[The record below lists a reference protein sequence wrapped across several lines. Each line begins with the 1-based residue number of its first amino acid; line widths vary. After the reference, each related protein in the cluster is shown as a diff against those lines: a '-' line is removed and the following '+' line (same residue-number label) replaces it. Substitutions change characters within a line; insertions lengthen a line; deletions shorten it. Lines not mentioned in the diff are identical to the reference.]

1 VEERE
6 PLQLQGEE
14 LARAGA
20 LFGTMAGV
28 MESAIVPTCNRIEFY
43 VVAARGSDPLAF
55 VSRFYRQFKDLDL
68 EPYRSLFRV
77 ETGKRAAEHLFR
89 VSAGIDSM
97 VLGENQILGQVKSA
111 YSTAC
116 AVKSAGK
123 VIHRL
128 FHQAFR
134 VGKQVRSDTAIG
146 QGACSVS
153 TAAVEMLSDEV
164 RALDRP
170 KVLFV
175 GVNQMIQLA
184 AKRLALVD
192 GAVLSFANRTPAK
205 ARALAAAV
213 GGAEA
218 AAYGLEELPDLL
230 ATADIVISCTSS
242 PEPVITRDMV
252 TAAATRRSGRRLV
265 IVDLAVP
272 RDVDPTGVREQTGG
286 DTIALSDLEDVK
298 RFVANRQQRRQEEIP
313 RAEEIIERRL
323 DEFDYWY
330 GHVQHE
336 PIYNGAGVSA
346 ESIREEELA
355 PIIERLPPEM
365 RDEFNRA
372 TRRLVDR
379 VVKAVKRSSN
389 DQRE

>member
-1 VEERE
+1 
-6 PLQLQGEE
+6 
-14 LARAGA
+14 
-20 LFGTMAGV
+20 
-28 MESAIVPTCNRIEFY
+28 
-43 VVAARGSDPLAF
+43 
-55 VSRFYRQFKDLDL
+55 
-68 EPYRSLFRV
+68 
-77 ETGKRAAEHLFR
+77 
-89 VSAGIDSM
+89 
-97 VLGENQILGQVKSA
+97 
-111 YSTAC
+111 
-116 AVKSAGK
+116 
-123 VIHRL
+123 
-128 FHQAFR
+128 
-134 VGKQVRSDTAIG
+134 
-146 QGACSVS
+146 
-153 TAAVEMLSDEV
+153 
-164 RALDRP
+164 
-170 KVLFV
+170 
-175 GVNQMIQLA
+175 
-184 AKRLALVD
+184 
-192 GAVLSFANRTPAK
+192 
-205 ARALAAAV
+205 
-213 GGAEA
+213 
-218 AAYGLEELPDLL
+218 
-230 ATADIVISCTSS
+230 
-242 PEPVITRDMV
+242 MV